1 MSLELMDITRDWV
14 CDRALWCFARPLLQ
28 LTSVAVFFVGLSA
41 FSFFF
46 NKWNEIDSAI
56 AEYSTFF
63 TLKNDPFLL
72 LLYVLGHRPF
82 VLCSAVQSSLL
93 HLTESGQRVYLYTS
107 EFFWLLLSSVTSSL
121 NTSNP
126 VPLEAMHAHAITLLH
141 HVSQMI
147 LCAFDHELFQ
157 SFSVLFL
164 SVILVQ
170 VDLNF
175 SCPKNAFP
183 DVFGSL
189 IRPCLHLVVSP
200 LYLLSWSLLLIV
212 DFVSDTP
219 TSWRVFSKRVF
230 LYHGSD
236 PPIHPSIHTYILFF
250 F

>member
-28 LTSVAVFFVGLSA
+28 LTSVAVFLWVFLLLV
-41 FSFFF
+41 FSLTSEMRLTQPLQ
-46 NKWNEIDSAI
+46 N
-56 AEYSTFF
+56 TPLFF

-157 SFSVLFL
+157 SLSVLFL

-183 DVFGSL
+183 DVFWQSNQALFAPCGEPSL
-189 IRPCLHLVVSP
+189 FALVKSS
-200 LYLLSWSLLLIV
+200 LDCRLWQWHAYLLKSVL
-212 DFVSDTP
+212 
-219 TSWRVFSKRVF
+219 
-230 LYHGSD
+230 
-236 PPIHPSIHTYILFF
+236 
-250 F
+250 